1 MLGQKRVPSREGGVE
16 IVVEELAV
24 RMAERGYDVTC
35 INRKGH
41 HVSGK
46 QYDGERIQLYKGIK
60 LKTVPTIDKKGF
72 AAMSAS
78 ITGAFKAAPACTF
91 TIYLS
96 QSLYLFFPYNSFQI

>member
-1 MLGQKRVPSREGGVE
+1 MKKKATNINRIVMLGQKRVPSREGGVE

-60 LKTVPTIDKKGF
+60 LNG
-72 AAMSAS
+72 S
-78 ITGAFKAAPACTF
+78 
-91 TIYLS
+91 
-96 QSLYLFFPYNSFQI
+96 YN